1 MNTNGQKQEKKP
13 TNAQLERRLATA
25 VLHIDRDKDTKSIFF
40 DDKGLRITVTD
51 DYAIIG
57 TSAHQHV
64 FSAITLSGYSRPY
77 LYTKR
82 LLEIALDNDCTHKDE
97 RGNVS
102 YSYTKLFAI
111 LHAKEDKLE
120 YNLCWYID
128 LWLSNIFTP
137 LFDIDETEANSFIV
151 YEQYVHNM
159 ARMQAILKEKT
170 EDMTNLQ
177 YIDEVLTSER
187 KFVEGLQE
195 SVIFKKKTDV
205 ERKQEEIDALG
216 DALAERTM
224 EEQKKDN
231 GKEQ

>member
-1 MNTNGQKQEKKP
+1 M
-13 TNAQLERRLATA
+13 
-25 VLHIDRDKDTKSIFF
+25 
-40 DDKGLRITVTD
+40 
-51 DYAIIG
+51 
-57 TSAHQHV
+57 
-64 FSAITLSGYSRPY
+64 
-77 LYTKR
+77 
-82 LLEIALDNDCTHKDE
+82 
-97 RGNVS
+97 
-102 YSYTKLFAI
+102 
-111 LHAKEDKLE
+111 E

-137 LFDIDETEANSFIV
+137 LFDIDESEANSFIV

-195 SVIFKKKTDV
+195 SVIFKKKTDE

-216 DALAERTM
+216 DALAERTI
-224 EEQKKDN
+224 EEQRRND